1 MGVTAFLHQKG
12 GTGKSTLAVAAAVV
26 RAADGQPVMLVDADP
41 QGTASEWAQRF
52 GRRFGVEYLN
62 HFHPT
67 FPGLI
72 GPLRKQWPAIII
84 DGPPSLSEVTESI
97 LRSSDRV
104 IIPIRPSM
112 PDLWALPWFAAVVRK
127 LQREGRSLDA
137 LLVFNMVVDEPLEP
151 LREEARKRSIPIWEE
166 PIPSD
171 PAFGNLFAGE
181 PLPESLSQLLSR
193 LVDEPPSAA

>member
-12 GTGKSTLAVAAAVV
+12 GTGKSTLAVAASIV
-26 RAADGQPVMLVDADP
+26 RAAEGQPVLLVDADP

-62 HFHPT
+62 HTQPT

-72 GPLRKQWPAIII
+72 GPLRKQWPVIVI

-97 LRSSDRV
+97 LRASDRV

-112 PDLWALPWFAAVVRK
+112 PDLWSLPWFAAVVRK

-137 LLVFNMVVDEPLEP
+137 LLVFNMYLGEPLEP
-151 LREEARKRSIPIWEE
+151 LLAEARKRAIPIWDE

-171 PAFGNLFAGE
+171 PGFAAMFAGE
-181 PLPESLSQLLSR
+181 PLPDTLAQTILR

>member
-12 GTGKSTLAVAAAVV
+12 GTGKSTLAVAAAMT
-26 RAADGQPVMLVDADP
+26 RAAQGHPVMLVDADP
-41 QGTASEWAQRF
+41 QGTSSEWAQRF

-62 HFHPT
+62 HLQPT
-67 FPGLI
+67 FPTLI
-72 GPLRKQWPAIII
+72 GPLRKQWPVIFI

-104 IIPIRPSM
+104 VIPIRPSM

-127 LQREGRSLDA
+127 LQREGRRLDA
-137 LLVFNMVVDEPLEP
+137 VLVFNMYQGEPLEP
-151 LREEARKRSIPIWEE
+151 LREEAHKRGIPIWDE
-166 PIPSD
+166 PIPQD
-171 PAFGNLFAGE
+171 PALPNVFSGE
-181 PLPESLSQLLSR
+181 PLPEALAQIVLR

>member
-12 GTGKSTLAVAAAVV
+12 GTGKSTLAVAAAMT
-26 RAADGQPVMLVDADP
+26 RAAQGHTVMLIDADP

-62 HFHPT
+62 HIQPT

-72 GPLRKQWPAIII
+72 APLRKQWPAIII

-97 LRSSDRV
+97 LRACDRV

-127 LQREGRSLDA
+127 LQREGRRLDA
-137 LLVFNMVVDEPLEP
+137 VLLFNMYQGEPLEP
-151 LREEARKRSIPIWEE
+151 LIAEARKRAIPIWDE

-171 PAFGNLFAGE
+171 PALAAIFAGE
-181 PLPESLSQLLSR
+181 PLPSDLAQILMR